1 MLNLTYHLQGV
12 CIRLK
17 IPEKRVFV
25 PNFVGLFNATQ
36 IRLRPGD
43 TVVDIGTGA
52 GLHAILCAKLGARR
66 VFGID
71 VSADAI
77 RTARLNA
84 RLNGVA
90 GRCRFLRGSFV
101 DRLPRLRGRPDL
113 IVSTLPSTP
122 GASRLMRE
130 PAMRRTPLVSRFLS
144 GGRDGAEL
152 SVALVEAARQSLAPG
167 GRLHLHLVDWSN
179 SRRTLAELERRGF
192 HVLPLA
198 QACIPPWGQRCNALG
213 AILKRA
219 HGRPWTVRYAGLPRR
234 PGCGVRV
241 VEARLGAK
249 PRSRAGMPAEAVV
262 EIVPRSHITCL

>member
-1 MLNLTYHLQGV
+1 MLDLTYHLQGL

-36 IRLRPGD
+36 IRLRRGD
-43 TVVDIGTGA
+43 TVVDVGTGA

-66 VFGID
+66 VYGID

-90 GRCRFLRGSFV
+90 GRCRFLRGSFAE
-101 DRLPRLRGRPDL
+101 RLPRLSCRPDL

-130 PAMRRTPLVSRFLS
+130 PAMRRAPLVSRFLS

-152 SVALVEAARQSLAPG
+152 SVALVEAARRSLAPG

-179 SRRTLAELERRGF
+179 PRRTLAELASQGF

-198 QACIPPWGQRCNALG
+198 QASIPPWGQRCNALD
-213 AILKRA
+213 ALRERA
-219 HGRPWTVRYAGLPRR
+219 QGRPWTVRYADFPRR

-241 VEARLGAK
+241 VEARLG
-249 PRSRAGMPAEAVV
+249 PGPGSRLKRPAEAVV
-262 EIVPRSHITCL
+262 EVVK